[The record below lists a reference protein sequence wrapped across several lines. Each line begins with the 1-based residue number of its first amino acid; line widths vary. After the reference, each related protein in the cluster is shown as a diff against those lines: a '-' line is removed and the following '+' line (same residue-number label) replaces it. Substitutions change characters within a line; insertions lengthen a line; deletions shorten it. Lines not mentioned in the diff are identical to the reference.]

1 MSWAKAEGA
10 AQTPPW
16 PGGAHPG
23 RFWGSWITGPD
34 DAPKG
39 QGLRLQSLTD
49 PRSTPLVHSLTGVT
63 RSGALVFKASLS
75 PSTKE
80 VKGTYLGPAIQTVL
94 PQTSPSCRRQ
104 GGPQALYRESE
115 RVN

>member
-80 VKGTYLGPAIQTVL
+80 VKGTYLGPAIQTVSTPL
-94 PQTSPSCRRQ
+94 TRFGSLTSTGGRDPAPSGC
-104 GGPQALYRESE
+104 G
-115 RVN
+115 